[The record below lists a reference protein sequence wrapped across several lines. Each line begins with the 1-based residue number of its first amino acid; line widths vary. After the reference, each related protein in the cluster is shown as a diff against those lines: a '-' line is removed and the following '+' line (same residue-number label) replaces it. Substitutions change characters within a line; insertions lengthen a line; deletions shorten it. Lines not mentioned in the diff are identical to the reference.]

1 MTDAFGHGF
10 INADIPDKT
19 YFKIGEVCKLTGL
32 KQHVVRYWESEFKQF
47 IRPKRAGSKQRL
59 YRRGDVEYF
68 FRLQKL
74 LKDDGLTIAGAK
86 KFLAGNRDCLPIQ
99 AVPGPEKSPQAD
111 DPRLSEIKQDLQSL
125 LDLLERT
132 KGA

>member
-1 MTDAFGHGF
+1 MTDSFGHGY
-10 INADIPDKT
+10 IIADIPDKT
-19 YFKIGEVCKLTGL
+19 YFKISEVCELTGL

-59 YRRGDVEYF
+59 YRRADVEYF

-86 KFLAGNRDCLPIQ
+86 KFLTANRDCLPIQ
-99 AVPGPEKSPQAD
+99 AAPDPETIAVTGGG
-111 DPRLSEIKQDLQSL
+111 LLTEIKQDLQSV
-125 LDLLERT
+125 LDVLERT
-132 KGA
+132 KDR

>member
-1 MTDAFGHGF
+1 MPDSFGQGS
-10 INADIPDKT
+10 IIAEIPDKT

-59 YRRGDVEYF
+59 YRRADVEYF

-74 LKDDGLTIAGAK
+74 LKDDGLTIVGAK
-86 KFLAGNRDCLPIQ
+86 KFLSTNRDCLPVQ
-99 AVPGPEKSPQAD
+99 AKPKPEPKTTGDGVLLA
-111 DPRLSEIKQDLQSL
+111 EIKQDLQSV

-132 KGA
+132 N

>member
-1 MTDAFGHGF
+1 MTDSFGQGS
-10 INADIPDKT
+10 IIADIPDKT

-32 KQHVVRYWESEFKQF
+32 KAHVVRFWESEFKQF

-59 YRRGDVEYF
+59 YRRADVEYF

-99 AVPGPEKSPQAD
+99 SAPEPEKKSAD
-111 DPRLSEIKQDLQSL
+111 DGVFFAEIKKDLQAV
-125 LDLLERT
+125 LDLLERV
-132 KGA
+132 K

>member
-1 MTDAFGHGF
+1 MTDSFGHGT
-10 INADIPDKT
+10 IIADIPDKT

-32 KQHVVRYWESEFKQF
+32 KQHVIRYWESEFKQF

-74 LKDDGLTIAGAK
+74 LKGDGLTIAGAK
-86 KFLAGNRDCLPIQ
+86 KFLASNRDCLPIQ
-99 AVPGPEKSPQAD
+99 AQAD
-111 DPRLSEIKQDLQSL
+111 PPVKSAVDGKFLNEIKQDLQSV
-125 LDLLERT
+125 LDLLE
-132 KGA
+132 KIK